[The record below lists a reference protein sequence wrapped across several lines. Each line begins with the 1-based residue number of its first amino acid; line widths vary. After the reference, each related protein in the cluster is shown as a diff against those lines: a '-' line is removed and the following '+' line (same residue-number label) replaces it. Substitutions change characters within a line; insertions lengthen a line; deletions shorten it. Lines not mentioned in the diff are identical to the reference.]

1 MKEPTVTV
9 PMWFANFNMPIIARG
24 TTEGG
29 STPVGAGPF
38 VLKGQERGVAIDL
51 EAFDRFFKPG
61 LPKVKSIRFVAYAD
75 ENLRVAALQAGDV
88 DIIDY
93 VPWQAMDAIER
104 DSKLKL
110 LTTNGPFMGL
120 IFNGRTGP
128 FTDARV
134 QAGRR
139 LRDPARRDRQGCL
152 LRTWGAPRGN
162 PAHAGHSLLRRS
174 AKPPLAL

>member
-9 PMWFANFNMPIIARG
+9 PNVVRQLQHADHCPWHR
-24 TTEGG
+24 EGG

-61 LPKVKSIRFVAYAD
+61 LPKLKSIRFVAYAD

-93 VPWQAMDAIER
+93 VPWQAMDAIEK
-104 DSKLKL
+104 DPKLKL
-110 LTTNGPFMGL
+110 SPPTGLSWGSSSMG
-120 IFNGRTGP
+120 GRALHGLL
-128 FTDARV
+128 
-134 QAGRR
+134 GS
-139 LRDPARRDRQGCL
+139 DRQWL
-152 LRTWGAPRGN
+152 SPSGATRSSRPPFFG
-162 PAHAGHSLLRRS
+162 RRS
-174 AKPPLAL
+174 APRRESRSTPGHSVF